1 MLQTSLYSPGC
12 PSEDLMWPYFEAA
25 DPYKNCISA
34 FSFCNTSKSGNR
46 NCTISIQGRLTTVN
60 FCLSRISYCASMCKG
75 YYWGLNPHPC
85 PLLKRI
91 APKNHLFWL
100 FGDLWFWNQWFFFFF
115 FSLEKSQ
122 QLLLKHF
129 NAAWNLALSK
139 DSVLAVLETK
149 TNSFLQGVILR
160 SCQLLNWM
168 GCCHLKYSLV
178 SGAGLFPLV
187 FAWWITRLQQ

>member
-1 MLQTSLYSPGC
+1 MFPCLSSHLNCKKLTMLQTSLYSPGC

-60 FCLSRISYCASMCKG
+60 FCLSRISYCASMCKS

-115 FSLEKSQ
+115 FSFLREVTT
-122 QLLLKHF
+122 
-129 NAAWNLALSK
+129 APA
-139 DSVLAVLETK
+139 ET
-149 TNSFLQGVILR
+149 F
-160 SCQLLNWM
+160 
-168 GCCHLKYSLV
+168 
-178 SGAGLFPLV
+178 
-187 FAWWITRLQQ
+187 